1 MYMNAELFLTPVPFD
16 RVNLTNKSVVAIDI
30 LRCSTS
36 ICAALQAGAR
46 EIIPVPGPGEAGD
59 LWAKIGREQAVLAGE
74 REGVKIENFQLGNS
88 PAEFTAENV
97 AGKTVVM
104 TTTNGTQVYGK
115 TKGAKLV
122 VTGALVNVRAVTE
135 LIARDGRDLVVVC
148 SGHEGGF
155 SIEDTLCGGMI
166 LDLLTSEHQMQ
177 LELNDAGSLALL
189 LYRSNRDNLQEAIA
203 QGEHGRYLQS
213 IGFSGDVATASSVDS
228 MPVVPVMVDGRL
240 IVQSVTEHD
249 LG

>member
-1 MYMNAELFLTPVPFD
+1 MHAELFLTPVPFD
-16 RVNLTNKSVVAIDI
+16 RVNLTDKCVVAIDV

-46 EIIPVPGPGEAGD
+46 EVIPVPGPGEAGD

-88 PAEFTAENV
+88 PAEFTPDTV
-97 AGKTVVM
+97 GGKTVVL

-115 TKGAKLV
+115 TKGSKLV
-122 VTGALVNVRAVTE
+122 VTGALVNMGAIVDM
-135 LIARDGRDLVVVC
+135 LAREGRDLVIVC
-148 SGHEGGF
+148 SGQDGGF

-166 LDLLTSEHQMQ
+166 IDLLATTHN
-177 LELNDAGSLALL
+177 LEMSFNDAGSLALL
-189 LYRSNRDNLQEAIA
+189 LYRSNNDNLQETIA
-203 QGEHGRYLQS
+203 RGEHGRYLSS
-213 IGFSGDVATASSVDS
+213 IGFAADVATASDVDS

-240 IVQSVTEHD
+240 VMPTVPEPDHS
-249 LG
+249 